1 MTSQYKNDKMLYKVQ
16 KNTLGLGHVG
26 NNEFNRLSHDNN
38 SIDRERQQT
47 KTVLPQQVSM
57 SNYKIQ
63 QVLLDS
69 NDRNNAVYPTKFTLK
84 LANSLKNV
92 FAIRL
97 LKSELLYTSSS
108 PSQDGIYLY
117 LNGYKLLMR
126 NEDQDTMALFSR
138 ITTGVND
145 FQCVT
150 TNILNDP
157 YTYILNP
164 IEPKLNR
171 FDIQCFDYNN
181 NVKTD
186 VLFTLVLHLAVFSYC

>member
-1 MTSQYKNDKMLYKVQ
+1 
-16 KNTLGLGHVG
+16 
-26 NNEFNRLSHDNN
+26 
-38 SIDRERQQT
+38 
-47 KTVLPQQVSM
+47 
-57 SNYKIQ
+57 
-63 QVLLDS
+63 
-69 NDRNNAVYPTKFTLK
+69 
-84 LANSLKNV
+84 
-92 FAIRL
+92 
-97 LKSELLYTSSS
+97 
-108 PSQDGIYLY
+108 
-117 LNGYKLLMR
+117 MR